1 MLYDEFNIYSLKKNV
16 IKRVRHSA
24 RILMCCD
31 FYKILYNFLITV
43 FVKLRLTGELQR
55 RTHLEDQKAEL
66 AAANMEYERE
76 IKVSV
81 V

>member
-1 MLYDEFNIYSLKKNV
+1 
-16 IKRVRHSA
+16 
-24 RILMCCD
+24 MCCD

-66 AAANMEYERE
+66 GAANMEYERE